1 MSNVHT
7 GSSRDVK
14 EKEHTRRELLA
25 KYLYDVSKLF
35 IATMF
40 IVNIVPLFRGDVSV
54 PDVMATV
61 LGFLS
66 AILITW
72 FANRL
77 LIY

>member
-66 AILITW
+66 AILIAW